1 MDILTIASQ
10 KGGAG
15 KTTLSAH
22 LAVEAERQGQGLV
35 AVIDTDPQGSLADWW
50 NQRQAETPHFAAVNV
65 AQLVAHMATL
75 QSHGIALVV
84 IDTPPAF
91 LPIIRA
97 TIQVADL
104 VLIPAR
110 PSPHDLRA
118 VGVVVEMAEQM
129 KKPFCFVVN
138 GATPRT
144 TIALEAVQALAQ
156 HGPVAPVLVHQRI
169 DFAGSMVDG
178 RTVGE
183 INATSRSAEEITQLW
198 TYVHT
203 QLRKH
208 VRRSGHGSS
217 ENGPPGRRPAGA
229 QG

>member
-1 MDILTIASQ
+1 MRILVYMDILTVASQ

-22 LAVEAERQGQGLV
+22 LAVEAERSGSGPV
-35 AVIDTDPQGSLADWW
+35 AVVDTDPYGSLADWW
-50 NQRQAETPHFAAVNV
+50 NQRAADTPLFAAVEV
-65 AQLVAHMATL
+65 IRLAAHMTEL
-75 QSHGIALVV
+75 RQQRVNLVV
-84 IDTPPAF
+84 IDTPPA
-91 LPIIRA
+91 LLQTIRA
-97 TIQVADL
+97 AILVADL

-118 VGVVVEMAEQM
+118 VGVVVEMAEQAR
-129 KKPFCFVVN
+129 KGFCFVVN

-156 HGPVAPVLVHQRI
+156 HGPVAPVIVHQRI

-183 INATSRSAEEITQLW
+183 VTPPSRSADEIAQLA
-198 TYVHT
+198 TMEIRLHADT
-203 QLRKH
+203 
-208 VRRSGHGSS
+208 
-217 ENGPPGRRPAGA
+217 
-229 QG
+229 

>member
-1 MDILTIASQ
+1 
-10 KGGAG
+10 
-15 KTTLSAH
+15 
-22 LAVEAERQGQGLV
+22 V
-35 AVIDTDPQGSLADWW
+35 AVVDTDPQGSLADWW
-50 NQRQAETPHFAAVNV
+50 NQRTADTPLFAAVEV
-65 AQLVAHMATL
+65 TRLAAHMAEVR
-75 QSHGIALVV
+75 QQRVNLVV

-91 LPIIRA
+91 LQTIRA
-97 TIQVADL
+97 AIQVADL

-118 VGVVVEMAEQM
+118 VGVVVEMAEQL

-144 TIALEAVQALAQ
+144 TIALQAVHALAQ
-156 HGPVAPVLVHQRI
+156 HGPVAPVIVHQRI

-183 INATSRSAEEITQLW
+183 VQADSRSAAEIAQLW
-198 TYVHT
+198 RYVHT

-208 VRRSGHGSS
+208 A
-217 ENGPPGRRPAGA
+217 NT
-229 QG
+229 

>member
-1 MDILTIASQ
+1 MEILTVASQ

-22 LAVEAERQGQGLV
+22 LAVEAERTGAGPV
-35 AVIDTDPQGSLADWW
+35 AVVDIDPQGSLADWW
-50 NQRQAETPHFAAVNV
+50 NQRAAETPLFAAVDV
-65 AQLVAHMATL
+65 TRLAEHMTTL
-75 QSHGIALVV
+75 QRQGVNLVV

-91 LPIIRA
+91 LDTIRA
-97 TIQVADL
+97 AIAVADL

-118 VGVVVEMAEQM
+118 VGVVVEMAEASG
-129 KKPFCFVVN
+129 KPFCFVVN

-156 HGPVAPVLVHQRI
+156 HGAVAPVIVHQRI
-169 DFAGSMVDG
+169 DFAASMVDG

-183 INATSRSAEEITQLW
+183 VNPRSRSAEEITSLCQ
-198 TYVHT
+198 YVHT
-203 QLRKH
+203 QLRKQ
-208 VRRSGHGSS
+208 RRS
-217 ENGPPGRRPAGA
+217 A
-229 QG
+229 

>member
-22 LAVEAERQGQGLV
+22 LAVEAERNGRGPV
-35 AVIDTDPQGSLADWW
+35 AIVDTDPQGSLADWW
-50 NQRQAETPHFAAVNV
+50 NQRTATTPLFAAVEV
-65 AQLVAHMATL
+65 SRLAAHMAEL
-75 QSHGIALVV
+75 RQQRVNLLV
-84 IDTPPAF
+84 IDTPPAL

-97 TIQVADL
+97 AIAVADL

-118 VGVVVEMAEQM
+118 VGVVVDMAEQA
-129 KKPFCFVVN
+129 KKPLCFVVN

-156 HGPVAPVLVHQRI
+156 HGPVAPVIVHQRI
-169 DFAGSMVDG
+169 DFAGTMVDG

-183 INATSRSAEEITQLW
+183 LHAPSRSVEEITQLW
-198 TYVHT
+198 KYVST
-203 QLRKH
+203 QLRKY
-208 VRRSGHGSS
+208 
-217 ENGPPGRRPAGA
+217 GRNR
-229 QG
+229 

>member
-1 MDILTIASQ
+1 MEILTIASQ

-22 LAVEAERQGQGLV
+22 LAVEAERQGHGPV
-35 AVIDTDPQGSLADWW
+35 AVVDTDPQGSLADWW
-50 NQRQAETPHFAAVNV
+50 NQRVAGTPVFAAVEV
-65 AQLVAHMATL
+65 VRLAAHMTEL
-75 QSHGIALVV
+75 RQQRVNLVV
-84 IDTPPAF
+84 IDTPPA
-91 LPIIRA
+91 LLQIIRVA
-97 TIQVADL
+97 IQVADL

-118 VGVVVEMAEQM
+118 VGIVVDMAEHAQR
-129 KKPFCFVVN
+129 PLCFVVN

-156 HGPVAPVLVHQRI
+156 HGPVAPVIVHQRI

-183 INATSRSAEEITQLW
+183 VSPASRSADEITQLW
-198 TYVHT
+198 TYVST
-203 QLRKH
+203 QLRKY
-208 VRRSGHGSS
+208 
-217 ENGPPGRRPAGA
+217 GRNE
-229 QG
+229 

>member
-1 MDILTIASQ
+1 MGRDSPATIQGGDILTIASQ

-22 LAVEAERQGQGLV
+22 LAVEAERNGRGPV
-35 AVIDTDPQGSLADWW
+35 AIVDTDPQGSLADWW
-50 NQRQAETPHFAAVNV
+50 NQRRADTPIFAAVEV
-65 AQLVAHMATL
+65 SRLATHMAEL
-75 QSHGIALVV
+75 RQQQVNLVV
-84 IDTPPAF
+84 IDTPPA
-91 LPIIRA
+91 LLQTIRA
-97 TIQVADL
+97 AILVADL

-118 VGVVVEMAEQM
+118 VGVVVEMAEHAR
-129 KKPFCFVVN
+129 KGFCFVVN

-156 HGPVAPVLVHQRI
+156 HGPVAPVIVHQRI

-183 INATSRSAEEITQLW
+183 LQTPWRSADEMTQLW
-198 TYVHT
+198 KYIYT
-203 QLRKH
+203 QIRKH
-208 VRRSGHGSS
+208 GRSS
-217 ENGPPGRRPAGA
+217 
-229 QG
+229 

>member
-1 MDILTIASQ
+1 MDILTVASQ

-22 LAVEAERQGQGLV
+22 LAVEAERVGAGPV
-35 AVIDTDPQGSLADWW
+35 AVVDTDPQGSLADWW
-50 NQRQAETPHFAAVNV
+50 NQRAADTPIFAAVEV
-65 AQLVAHMATL
+65 IRLAAHMTGL
-75 QSHGIALVV
+75 REQRVNLVV
-84 IDTPPAF
+84 IDTPPA
-91 LPIIRA
+91 LLQTIRA
-97 TIQVADL
+97 SIAVADL

-118 VGVVVEMAEQM
+118 VGVVVEMAEAARI
-129 KKPFCFVVN
+129 PFCFVVN

-156 HGPVAPVLVHQRI
+156 HGPVAPVIVHQRI

-183 INATSRSAEEITQLW
+183 INPQSRSAQEITELW
-198 TYVHT
+198 KYIST
-203 QLRKH
+203 QLRKY
-208 VRRSGHGSS
+208 RRS
-217 ENGPPGRRPAGA
+217 A
-229 QG
+229 